1 MKSCRFFI
9 VLSVSILLFSVSAT
23 AAPRPSSLIPGPK
36 DRCPVCGMFVAPYPN
51 WVAVIEFQDGSREF
65 FDGPKD
71 MFIFLF
77 DLGKYRPQSRP
88 AEITGIHVTEY
99 YTTRV
104 LSAREVFFVIGS
116 DVRGPMGSEL
126 VPVQGRDNAE
136 AFKRDHG
143 GTKIMIF
150 NGEKLT
156 ELNSTK

>member
-1 MKSCRFFI
+1 MKPWRFFI
-9 VLSVSILLFSVSAT
+9 VLSVLILLFAVSAT
-23 AAPRPSSLIPGPK
+23 AAIRSSSLVPGPK
-36 DRCPVCGMFVAPYPN
+36 DRCPVCGMFVAPYTN
-51 WVAVIEFQDGSREF
+51 WIAVIEFQDGSREF

-77 DLGKYRPQSRP
+77 DLARYRPKTKLE
-88 AEITGIHVTEY
+88 AVAGIHVTEY
-99 YTTRV
+99 YTTR
-104 LSAREVFFVIGS
+104 LLNARDVFFVLGS

-150 NGEKLT
+150 DGEKLT
-156 ELNSTK
+156 DLNSPQ